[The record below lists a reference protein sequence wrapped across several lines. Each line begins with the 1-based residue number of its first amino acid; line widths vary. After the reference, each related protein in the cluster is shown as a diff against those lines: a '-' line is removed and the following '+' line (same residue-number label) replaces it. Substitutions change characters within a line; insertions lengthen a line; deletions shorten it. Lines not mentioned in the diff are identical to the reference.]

1 MKQKHEPAWKIS
13 NENRL
18 QIFPKSSRQTY
29 LTRPTKIL
37 PREALESAGV
47 SVPPRRYADVLSKF
61 GIVAAASA
69 SYSRRYYIFRG
80 AKTAYNTVCFFLS
93 VSDYRAK
100 FDSAS
105 FRVSSGDVLFIP
117 AKTPCDTSASRA
129 EILWFEMPDTPFWR
143 GVFGRS
149 PVCKKSANLERVRL
163 LADMYSEELYAER
176 PNASRLVSLGGLL
189 AGLLR
194 SEFVGAAGGD
204 DAITRLVEK
213 IDSDISA
220 NWTLEKACAFAR
232 MGKFKLNGA
241 FEERFGGTFSK
252 YLLSLR
258 MERAAALLESR
269 ATLGE
274 IAREVGF
281 SDGHALS
288 YSFKKYYGFP
298 PSECV

>member
-1 MKQKHEPAWKIS
+1 MSEKKNVVWKIA

-18 QIFPKSSRQTY
+18 QIFPKGSRQTY

-37 PREALESAGV
+37 PREALDSAGV

-61 GIVAAASA
+61 GIVAAARA
-69 SYSRRYYIFRG
+69 SYSKYYYISRG
-80 AKTAYNTVCFFLS
+80 AKTAFNTVCFFLS
-93 VSDYRAK
+93 ATDYRAK
-100 FDSAS
+100 FGGGG
-105 FRVSSGDVLFIP
+105 FRVSAGDVLFIP

-129 EILWFEMPDTPFWR
+129 ETLWFETPDTPYWR
-143 GVFGRS
+143 GVFGGS
-149 PVCKKSANLERVRL
+149 PARKKAANLKRIQL
-163 LADMYSEELYAER
+163 LADMYSEELYGAR
-176 PNASRLVSLGGLL
+176 PNVSRLVSLGGLI

-194 SEFVGAAGGD
+194 SEFASAESGD
-204 DAITRLVEK
+204 DAIARLVEK

-220 NWTLEKACAFAR
+220 DWTLEKACAFAR
-232 MGKFKLNGA
+232 AGKFKLNGA
-241 FEERFGGTFSK
+241 FAERFGCTFSK

-274 IAREVGF
+274 IAREFGF

-288 YSFKKYYGFP
+288 YAFKKYYGFP